1 MSLGSLFSSQQ
12 KADATSIV
20 SSIVNYCTRE
30 IRVASQRAEDA
41 PVCLCAKGKIV
52 NNLIVL
58 EKKTARDSLIL
69 LLNFNIVKVSN
80 LTSALFAYFVGPR
93 FHFISKS
100 VKMIVSSSKM
110 IFRKLSNNP
119 IIELPHM
126 KHN

>member
-1 MSLGSLFSSQQ
+1 LFSHPLALIKCPKELYFNLQQ

-41 PVCLCAKGKIV
+41 PVCLCAKEKIV

-58 EKKTARDSLIL
+58 DKKTARDSLIL
-69 LLNFNIVKVSN
+69 LNFIIVEVSN

-100 VKMIVSSSKM
+100 IKMIVSP
-110 IFRKLSNNP
+110 F
-119 IIELPHM
+119 
-126 KHN
+126 